1 LWDVNLIMLDVTGE
15 GGLDVTLH
23 TPCLL
28 EQLGSLLHL
37 CTFTLPS
44 FSAQSKSALTLCD
57 RQHVEW
63 HNGVCVCTHT
73 LTHTDTHM
81 RARTQARRTHART
94 QTTYHRM
101 HPWHK
106 QERIAAG
113 GACLSTPSARCRDA
127 LEAVRSKSKPRGIED
142 RAQLFQDSQ
151 QTKRDEY

>member
-1 LWDVNLIMLDVTGE
+1 MLDVTGE
-15 GGLDVTLH
+15 GGLDVALH

-37 CTFTLPS
+37 CTITLPS

-63 HNGVCVCTHT
+63 HNGVCVCTD
-73 LTHTDTHM
+73 THTHTHT
-81 RARTQARRTHART
+81 RTHARTHERTPARRTHAHR
-94 QTTYHRM
+94 QTIYHRM

-106 QERIAAG
+106 QERITAG